1 MGAGSNSPRMPVVRN
16 ATLQHQLHEETHIQ
30 FSFRDEFREKLI
42 AHFTILWEKNEIVWP
57 LHCGKM
63 AITRF

>member
-1 MGAGSNSPRMPVVRN
+1 MGAGSDSPRMPVMRN
-16 ATLQHQLHEETHIQ
+16 ATLQHLSHEEICVQ
-30 FSFRDEFREKLI
+30 FLFRDEFREKLI

-57 LHCGKM
+57 SCCGKM